1 MTQEA
6 NATRIQP
13 AKTPKTGTKLK
24 LTTPKTP
31 TGETGKKAA
40 GSRAK
45 QTASSKKGKAAAN
58 EDSDESSPPAKE
70 PEPKVNVEE
79 AKKKREKEG
88 MFNSQR
94 YRVKAYSAFFKFCS
108 SAIAFRR
115 ASSPVITLLR
125 RRKCPRWPV
134 YSAN

>member
-1 MTQEA
+1 
-6 NATRIQP
+6 
-13 AKTPKTGTKLK
+13 LK

-31 TGETGKKAA
+31 SGETGKKAA
-40 GSRAK
+40 GTKTR

-70 PEPKVNVEE
+70 PEPKINVEE

-88 MFNSQR
+88 MFHSQR
-94 YRVKAYSAFFKFCS
+94 YRIKAYSAFFKFCS
-108 SAIAFRR
+108 SAIASRR

-125 RRKCPRWPV
+125 KRRCRRWPV